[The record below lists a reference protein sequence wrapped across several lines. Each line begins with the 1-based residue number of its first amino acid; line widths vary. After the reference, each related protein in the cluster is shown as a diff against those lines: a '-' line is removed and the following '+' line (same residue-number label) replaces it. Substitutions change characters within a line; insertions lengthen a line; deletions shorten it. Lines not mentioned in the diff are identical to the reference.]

1 MKYVYKGPTFSFIS
15 MWDTVGLLDVQQQY
29 SNNNS
34 FLLTRFGLHRPNSRE
49 KEVKLVLE
57 LQLFYR
63 PMRSPFIWSAGLVY
77 RL

>member
-1 MKYVYKGPTFSFIS
+1 MKYVYKGPTFIFIS
-15 MWDTVGLLDVQQQY
+15 MWNTVGLLDVQQY

-57 LQLFYR
+57 LQ
-63 PMRSPFIWSAGLVY
+63 
-77 RL
+77 

>member
-15 MWDTVGLLDVQQQY
+15 MWDTVGLLDVQY

-57 LQLFYR
+57 LQ
-63 PMRSPFIWSAGLVY
+63 
-77 RL
+77 